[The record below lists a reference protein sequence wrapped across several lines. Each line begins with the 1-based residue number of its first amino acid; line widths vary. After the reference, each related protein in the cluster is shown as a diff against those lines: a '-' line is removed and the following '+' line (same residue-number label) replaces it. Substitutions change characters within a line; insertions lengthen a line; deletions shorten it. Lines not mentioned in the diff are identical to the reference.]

1 MSRTVEVAMST
12 LEEHID
18 VGVSLD
24 SVWDSL
30 HRVENYP
37 RFMDG
42 VRDARAESGGRAQL
56 DIEAGGRTR
65 QMEMKTSDRTG
76 DRVLE
81 WHTTESPK
89 MSCSL
94 TLHPIDRGSTR
105 IQARLEYDPD
115 TVREAFGGPRGFAQA
130 NAIERLVRSDLEHL
144 REYAERSG

>member
-18 VGVSLD
+18 VGVPID
-24 SVWDSL
+24 SAWDSL

-56 DIEAGGRTR
+56 DIEAGGRAR
-65 QMEMKTSDRTG
+65 QMEMKASDRAG
-76 DRVLE
+76 DRVLQ
-81 WHTTESPK
+81 WHTTESPQ
-89 MSCSL
+89 MSCSI
-94 TLHPIDRGSTR
+94 TLHPIDQGNTR

-130 NAIERLVRSDLEHL
+130 NAIERLVRSDLEHF
-144 REYAERSG
+144 REYAEHSG